1 MRDKD
6 TSHLSGMFHYSSLVI
21 YQCEIGTHWKPFK
34 IQDKSK
40 HGLVR
45 LTFPERIGGALLWLL
60 ISWLLDKKLSQPVKP
75 FQNGRK
81 NRQFS
86 SFSSFLWYLI
96 LTAIGLLG
104 GSQRRAR
111 CDRIWNRHH
120 LYQDLIWNYQYIW
133 THHWDQIAVYIFFS
147 GVQSHTFF
155 WCEKE
160 NFCQRSSDYRHL
172 V

>member
-6 TSHLSGMFHYSSLVI
+6 TSDLSGMFHYSSLVI
-21 YQCEIGTHWKPFK
+21 DQCDIGTHWKPFK

-40 HGLVR
+40 HGLVK
-45 LTFPERIGGALLWLL
+45 LTFPERIGGVLLWLL

-111 CDRIWNRHH
+111 RDRVWNRHH
-120 LYQDLIWNYQYIW
+120 YQDILWNLQHIW
-133 THHWDQIAVYIFFS
+133 THHRDQIAVYFFL
-147 GVQSHTFF
+147 GRPKSHFLF
-155 WCEKE
+155 IL
-160 NFCQRSSDYRHL
+160 S
-172 V
+172 